1 MLLAILIFVVTRWP
15 VAAVGL
21 GGLVAFWPALMG
33 GSKDE
38 QQQIVR
44 LEAVVTWCEA
54 LRDTTTGHAGLE
66 QAIPATAV
74 NAAPAIR
81 PALLR
86 LTGQLRSKVPLD
98 QALQDL
104 AEQLNHS
111 ADLIIAALQMNVRA
125 RGDGL
130 VGVLTNLAVAGREE
144 LDLRRKITAGRAGD
158 RRAVQLMLGIVLAV
172 ATFLVLFSHTY
183 TAPYRSVAGQVAL
196 AVVIGLFATS
206 FAWIRKLAMAKPTT
220 PFLPRA
226 GMEIDPMEQRIISA
240 LTTSPQGNDGSLSTI
255 HARDA
260 EEVFNRIATYAVQ
273 FGNMTFEIAHQLMAG
288 AIDFVVFVEKNPKLG
303 MRRTVTQIIEVT
315 GVMNGRVG
323 RSHIFTPSPEDGRA
337 VRNTEVPISRMPKLA
352 RAGYTDGLPSWG
364 AGNQQGGW

>member
-1 MLLAILIFVVTRWP
+1 MPELNTLLATVICGGIGASILLLIVAVRGTVLDPTRPPNRIEALLERPGSPLLMLRLSAGLLLTVLIFVVTRWP
-15 VAAVGL
+15 VAALGL

-33 GSKDE
+33 GSKEE

-66 QAIPATAV
+66 QAIPATAE
-74 NAAPAIR
+74 NAAPVIR

-86 LTGQLRSKVPLD
+86 LVGQLRSKVPLD

-111 ADLIIAALQMNVRA
+111 ADLIIAALQMNVST

-196 AVVIGLFATS
+196 AVVIGLFAAS
-206 FAWIRKLAMAKPTT
+206 FGWIRKLASSKPAT

-226 GMEIDPMEQRIISA
+226 GKEIDLIEQRIISA
-240 LTTSPQGNDGSLSTI
+240 LTSAPEPTTP
-255 HARDA
+255 AR
-260 EEVFNRIATYAVQ
+260 
-273 FGNMTFEIAHQLMAG
+273 H
-288 AIDFVVFVEKNPKLG
+288 
-303 MRRTVTQIIEVT
+303 TQV
-315 GVMNGRVG
+315 
-323 RSHIFTPSPEDGRA
+323 S
-337 VRNTEVPISRMPKLA
+337 A
-352 RAGYTDGLPSWG
+352 R
-364 AGNQQGGW
+364 

>member
-1 MLLAILIFVVTRWP
+1 MPDSKTLLAALICGGIGASVLLLVVAVHGTVVDPTRPPTRLQVLLARPRSPFLMPRLAAGLLLAVLIFVVTRWP
-15 VAAVGL
+15 VAALGL
-21 GGLVAFWPALMG
+21 GGLVAFWPAVMG
-33 GSKDE
+33 GSREE

-66 QAIPATAV
+66 QAIPATAQ

-111 ADLIIAALQMNVRA
+111 ADLIIAALQMNIRT

-130 VGVLTNLAVAGREE
+130 VGVLTNLAIAGREE
-144 LDLRRKITAGRAGD
+144 LDLRRKITASRAGD

-196 AVVIGLFATS
+196 AVVMSLFATS
-206 FAWIRKLAMAKPTT
+206 FAWSRKLASAKPAT
-220 PFLPRA
+220 PFLPSA
-226 GMEIDPMEQRIISA
+226 GRQIDPMEQRIISA
-240 LTTSPQGNDGSLSTI
+240 LTSGPDLVDQGVG
-255 HARDA
+255 AR
-260 EEVFNRIATYAVQ
+260 
-273 FGNMTFEIAHQLMAG
+273 
-288 AIDFVVFVEKNPKLG
+288 
-303 MRRTVTQIIEVT
+303 
-315 GVMNGRVG
+315 
-323 RSHIFTPSPEDGRA
+323 
-337 VRNTEVPISRMPKLA
+337 
-352 RAGYTDGLPSWG
+352 
-364 AGNQQGGW
+364 

>member
-1 MLLAILIFVVTRWP
+1 MPDVNMLLFALICGCIGGAVLLLVVAVRGTVPDPTRPPNRIKALLERPRSPLLMVRLAAGLVLAVLIGVVTRWP
-15 VAAVGL
+15 VAALGL

-33 GSKDE
+33 GSKEE

-54 LRDTTTGHAGLE
+54 LRDTTSAHAGLE
-66 QAIPATAV
+66 QAIPATAE
-74 NAAPAIR
+74 NAAPVIR
-81 PALLR
+81 PSLLR
-86 LTGQLRSKVPLD
+86 LVGQLRSKVPLE

-111 ADLIIAALQMNVRA
+111 ADLIIAALQMNVST

-144 LDLRRKITAGRAGD
+144 LDLRRRITAGRAGD
-158 RRAVQLMLGIVLAV
+158 RRAVQLMLGIVLGV

-206 FAWIRKLAMAKPTT
+206 FGWIRKLAMAEPAT

-226 GMEIDPMEQRIISA
+226 DKGIDPMEQRIIAA
-240 LTTSPQGNDGSLSTI
+240 LTSGPEPATSTR
-255 HARDA
+255 HAQ
-260 EEVFNRIATYAVQ
+260 V
-273 FGNMTFEIAHQLMAG
+273 G
-288 AIDFVVFVEKNPKLG
+288 
-303 MRRTVTQIIEVT
+303 
-315 GVMNGRVG
+315 GR
-323 RSHIFTPSPEDGRA
+323 
-337 VRNTEVPISRMPKLA
+337 
-352 RAGYTDGLPSWG
+352 
-364 AGNQQGGW
+364 

>member
-1 MLLAILIFVVTRWP
+1 MPELNVLLAALICGGVGASVLLLVVAVRGTVLDPTRPPNRIEALLLERPRSPLFMIRVAAGLLLAVLIFVVTRWP
-15 VAAVGL
+15 VAALGL

-33 GSKDE
+33 GSKEE
-38 QQQIVR
+38 QQQIIR
-44 LEAVVTWCEA
+44 LESVVTWCEA

-66 QAIPATAV
+66 QAIPATAQ
-74 NAAPAIR
+74 NSPPAIR

-104 AEQLNHS
+104 AEQLNHA
-111 ADLIIAALQMNVRA
+111 ADLIIAALQMNVRT

-130 VGVLTNLAVAGREE
+130 VGVLTNLAIAGREE

-172 ATFLVLFSHTY
+172 ATFLTLFSHTY

-206 FAWIRKLAMAKPTT
+206 FGWIRKLASAKPPT

-226 GMEIDPMEQRIISA
+226 GQVIDPMEQRIISA
-240 LTTSPQGNDGSLSTI
+240 LTSGREPIPGAVPRHTQVD
-255 HARDA
+255 AR
-260 EEVFNRIATYAVQ
+260 
-273 FGNMTFEIAHQLMAG
+273 
-288 AIDFVVFVEKNPKLG
+288 
-303 MRRTVTQIIEVT
+303 
-315 GVMNGRVG
+315 
-323 RSHIFTPSPEDGRA
+323 
-337 VRNTEVPISRMPKLA
+337 
-352 RAGYTDGLPSWG
+352 
-364 AGNQQGGW
+364 

>member
-1 MLLAILIFVVTRWP
+1 MPELNVLLAALICGGIGASVLLLVVALRGTVLDPTRPPNRLEALLERPRSPLLLLRLASGVLLAILIFVVTRWP

-54 LRDTTTGHAGLE
+54 LRDTTIGHAGLE
-66 QAIPATAV
+66 QAIPATAG

-183 TAPYRSVAGQVAL
+183 TAPYRSVAGQIAL

-206 FAWIRKLAMAKPTT
+206 FAWIRRLAMAKPAT

-226 GMEIDPMEQRIISA
+226 GKQIDPMEQRIISA
-240 LTTSPQGNDGSLSTI
+240 LTTGPEPATVAAPA
-255 HARDA
+255 ARHS
-260 EEVFNRIATYAVQ
+260 EV
-273 FGNMTFEIAHQLMAG
+273 G
-288 AIDFVVFVEKNPKLG
+288 A
-303 MRRTVTQIIEVT
+303 R
-315 GVMNGRVG
+315 
-323 RSHIFTPSPEDGRA
+323 
-337 VRNTEVPISRMPKLA
+337 
-352 RAGYTDGLPSWG
+352 
-364 AGNQQGGW
+364 

>member
-1 MLLAILIFVVTRWP
+1 MPELNVLLAALISGGIGASMLLLVVAIRGTVVDPTRPPNRLEELLARPRSPLLMLRLTVGVLLAVLIFVITRWP
-15 VAAVGL
+15 VAALGL

-33 GSKDE
+33 GSKVE

-66 QAIPATAV
+66 QAIPATAE

-111 ADLIIAALQMNVRA
+111 ADLIIAALQMNVRT

-196 AVVIGLFATS
+196 VVVIGLFATS
-206 FAWIRKLAMAKPTT
+206 FAWIRKLAMAKAAT

-226 GMEIDPMEQRIISA
+226 GKEIDPMEQRIISA
-240 LTTSPQGNDGSLSTI
+240 LTTGPEPAPPTG
-255 HARDA
+255 ARHTQ
-260 EEVFNRIATYAVQ
+260 V
-273 FGNMTFEIAHQLMAG
+273 G
-288 AIDFVVFVEKNPKLG
+288 A
-303 MRRTVTQIIEVT
+303 R
-315 GVMNGRVG
+315 
-323 RSHIFTPSPEDGRA
+323 
-337 VRNTEVPISRMPKLA
+337 
-352 RAGYTDGLPSWG
+352 
-364 AGNQQGGW
+364 

>member
-1 MLLAILIFVVTRWP
+1 
-15 VAAVGL
+15 
-21 GGLVAFWPALMG
+21 MG

-66 QAIPATAV
+66 QAIPATAA

-111 ADLIIAALQMNVRA
+111 ADLIIAALQMNVRT

-158 RRAVQLMLGIVLAV
+158 RRAVQLMLVIVLAV
-172 ATFLVLFSHTY
+172 AAFLVLFSHTY

-226 GMEIDPMEQRIISA
+226 GQEVDPMEQRIIAA
-240 LTTSPQGNDGSLSTI
+240 LTAGPEVRPPASASP
-255 HARDA
+255 
-260 EEVFNRIATYAVQ
+260 
-273 FGNMTFEIAHQLMAG
+273 
-288 AIDFVVFVEKNPKLG
+288 
-303 MRRTVTQIIEVT
+303 
-315 GVMNGRVG
+315 VG
-323 RSHIFTPSPEDGRA
+323 RCPMIGMVVVGARSVRVLFSLIVKIVPPKRSAIVELGQFYAHYRGSDTAAARERA
-337 VRNTEVPISRMPKLA
+337 PRLDRRGTDRCWVSAELA
-352 RAGYTDGLPSWG
+352 SEASATRACATIWP
-364 AGNQQGGW
+364 

>member
-1 MLLAILIFVVTRWP
+1 VPGLNVLFAALICGGIGASALLLIVAVRGTVTDPTRPPNRLQALLARPRSPLLMLRLAGGLLLAVLIVVVTRWP

-33 GSKDE
+33 GSKAE

-66 QAIPATAV
+66 QAIPATAQ

-86 LTGQLRSKVPLD
+86 LTGQLRSKVPLE

-111 ADLIIAALQMNVRA
+111 ADLIIAALQMNVRT

-144 LDLRRKITAGRAGD
+144 LDLRRKITASRAGD

-183 TAPYRSVAGQVAL
+183 TAPYRSVAGQVVL
-196 AVVIGLFATS
+196 AVVMGLFATS
-206 FAWIRKLAMAKPTT
+206 FAWIRKLASAKPAT

-226 GMEIDPMEQRIISA
+226 GQQVDPMEQRLITA
-240 LTTSPQGNDGSLSTI
+240 LTTGPEP
-255 HARDA
+255 AA
-260 EEVFNRIATYAVQ
+260 
-273 FGNMTFEIAHQLMAG
+273 MAG
-288 AIDFVVFVEKNPKLG
+288 
-303 MRRTVTQIIEVT
+303 
-315 GVMNGRVG
+315 
-323 RSHIFTPSPEDGRA
+323 TP
-337 VRNTEVPISRMPKLA
+337 
-352 RAGYTDGLPSWG
+352 RAG
-364 AGNQQGGW
+364 AR

>member
-1 MLLAILIFVVTRWP
+1 MPGLNVLFAALLGGGIGASVLLLIVAVRGTVPDPTRPPNRLQALLARPRSPLLMLRLTAGLLLAALIFAVTRWP

-33 GSKDE
+33 GSKEE

-66 QAIPATAV
+66 QAIPATAQ
-74 NAAPAIR
+74 NAPPAIR

-86 LTGQLRSKVPLD
+86 LTGQLRSKVPLE

-111 ADLIIAALQMNVRA
+111 ADLIIAALQMNVRT

-144 LDLRRKITAGRAGD
+144 LDLRRKITASRAGD

-196 AVVIGLFATS
+196 AVVMSLFATS
-206 FAWIRKLAMAKPTT
+206 FAWIRKLASAKPAT

-226 GMEIDPMEQRIISA
+226 GQQTDPMEQRIITT
-240 LTTSPQGNDGSLSTI
+240 LTTDPE
-255 HARDA
+255 AA
-260 EEVFNRIATYAVQ
+260 A
-273 FGNMTFEIAHQLMAG
+273 MAG
-288 AIDFVVFVEKNPKLG
+288 
-303 MRRTVTQIIEVT
+303 
-315 GVMNGRVG
+315 
-323 RSHIFTPSPEDGRA
+323 TP
-337 VRNTEVPISRMPKLA
+337 
-352 RAGYTDGLPSWG
+352 RAG
-364 AGNQQGGW
+364 AR

>member
-1 MLLAILIFVVTRWP
+1 MPEQNVLLASLIGGGIGGATLLLVIAIRGTIVDPTRPPNRVEVLLARPRPPLLVLRLGAGLLLMVLILVVTRWP
-15 VAAVGL
+15 VAALGL
-21 GGLVAFWPALMG
+21 GALVAFWPSLMG

-44 LEAVVTWCEA
+44 LESVVTWCES

-66 QAIPATAV
+66 QAIPATAE
-74 NAAPAIR
+74 NSAPAIR

-86 LTGQLRSKVPLD
+86 LTGQLRAKVPLD

-111 ADLIIAALQMNVRA
+111 ADLIIAALQMNVRT

-183 TAPYRSVAGQVAL
+183 TAPYRSVSGQVAL
-196 AVVIGLFATS
+196 AVVFGLFATS
-206 FAWIRKLAMAKPTT
+206 FGWIRKLAMAKPAT

-226 GMEIDPMEQRIISA
+226 GKEVDPMEQRIIAA
-240 LTTSPQGNDGSLSTI
+240 LTTEAEPRSATS
-255 HARDA
+255 ARD
-260 EEVFNRIATYAVQ
+260 Y
-273 FGNMTFEIAHQLMAG
+273 
-288 AIDFVVFVEKNPKLG
+288 
-303 MRRTVTQIIEVT
+303 
-315 GVMNGRVG
+315 GVG
-323 RSHIFTPSPEDGRA
+323 
-337 VRNTEVPISRMPKLA
+337 SR
-352 RAGYTDGLPSWG
+352 
-364 AGNQQGGW
+364 

>member
-1 MLLAILIFVVTRWP
+1 VPELKVLLAALICGGIGASVLLLVVAVRGTVLDPTRPPNRLEALLERPRSPLLMLRLAAGVLLAILIFVVTRWP

-44 LEAVVTWCEA
+44 LEAVVTWCES
-54 LRDTTTGHAGLE
+54 LRDTTIGHAGLE

-130 VGVLTNLAVAGREE
+130 VGVLTNLAIAGREE

-183 TAPYRSVAGQVAL
+183 TAPYRSVAGQIAL

-206 FAWIRKLAMAKPTT
+206 FAWIRKLAMAKPAT

-240 LTTSPQGNDGSLSTI
+240 LTTGPEPT
-255 HARDA
+255 AA
-260 EEVFNRIATYAVQ
+260 
-273 FGNMTFEIAHQLMAG
+273 AG
-288 AIDFVVFVEKNPKLG
+288 A
-303 MRRTVTQIIEVT
+303 RHSEV
-315 GVMNGRVG
+315 G
-323 RSHIFTPSPEDGRA
+323 
-337 VRNTEVPISRMPKLA
+337 A
-352 RAGYTDGLPSWG
+352 R
-364 AGNQQGGW
+364 

>member
-1 MLLAILIFVVTRWP
+1 MSELNVLLAALICGGIGASALLLVAGVRGTIVDPTKPPHRLEVFLSRPRPPLLILRLAAGALLALLIFVVTRWP
-15 VAAVGL
+15 VAAIGL
-21 GGLVAFWPALMG
+21 GGLVAFWPSLMG

-44 LEAVVTWCEA
+44 LESVVTWCEA

-66 QAIPATAV
+66 QAIPATAE

-86 LTGQLRSKVPLD
+86 LTGQLRAKVPLD

-111 ADLIIAALQMNVRA
+111 ADLIIAALQMNVRT

-183 TAPYRSVAGQVAL
+183 TAPYRSVSGQVAL

-206 FAWIRKLAMAKPTT
+206 FGWIRKLAMAKPAT

-226 GMEIDPMEQRIISA
+226 GREVDPMEQRIIAA
-240 LTTSPQGNDGSLSTI
+240 LTAAADSDSTTT
-255 HARDA
+255 AQR
-260 EEVFNRIATYAVQ
+260 Y
-273 FGNMTFEIAHQLMAG
+273 G
-288 AIDFVVFVEKNPKLG
+288 VEL
-303 MRRTVTQIIEVT
+303 R
-315 GVMNGRVG
+315 
-323 RSHIFTPSPEDGRA
+323 
-337 VRNTEVPISRMPKLA
+337 
-352 RAGYTDGLPSWG
+352 
-364 AGNQQGGW
+364 

>member
-1 MLLAILIFVVTRWP
+1 MPELKVLLAALICGGIGASVLLLVVAVRGTVADPTRPTDRLQMLLQRPRSPLLMLRLATGLLLAVLILVVTRWP

-33 GSKDE
+33 GSKEE

-54 LRDTTTGHAGLE
+54 LRDTTTGHSGLE
-66 QAIPATAV
+66 QAIPATAQ

-111 ADLIIAALQMNVRA
+111 ADLIIAALQMNVRT

-144 LDLRRKITAGRAGD
+144 LDLRRKITASRAGD

-183 TAPYRSVAGQVAL
+183 TAPYRSVTGQVAL
-196 AVVIGLFATS
+196 AVVMGLFATS
-206 FAWIRKLAMAKPTT
+206 FAWSRKLASAKPAT

-226 GMEIDPMEQRIISA
+226 GRQIDPMEQRIISA
-240 LTTSPQGNDGSLSTI
+240 LTTGSELAGHPGI
-255 HARDA
+255 GAR
-260 EEVFNRIATYAVQ
+260 
-273 FGNMTFEIAHQLMAG
+273 
-288 AIDFVVFVEKNPKLG
+288 
-303 MRRTVTQIIEVT
+303 
-315 GVMNGRVG
+315 
-323 RSHIFTPSPEDGRA
+323 
-337 VRNTEVPISRMPKLA
+337 
-352 RAGYTDGLPSWG
+352 
-364 AGNQQGGW
+364 

>member
-1 MLLAILIFVVTRWP
+1 MPELNVLLAALICGGIGASVLLLVVALRGTVLDPTRPPNRLEALLERPRSPLLLLRLAAGVLLAVLIFVVTRWP

-44 LEAVVTWCEA
+44 LEAVVTWCES
-54 LRDTTTGHAGLE
+54 LRDTTIGHAGLE
-66 QAIPATAV
+66 QAIPATAT

-104 AEQLNHS
+104 AEELNHS

-183 TAPYRSVAGQVAL
+183 TAPYRSVAGQTAL

-206 FAWIRKLAMAKPTT
+206 FAWIRKLAMAKPAT

-226 GMEIDPMEQRIISA
+226 GKEIDPMEQRIISA
-240 LTTSPQGNDGSLSTI
+240 LTTGPEPATVAAPA
-255 HARDA
+255 ARHS
-260 EEVFNRIATYAVQ
+260 EV
-273 FGNMTFEIAHQLMAG
+273 G
-288 AIDFVVFVEKNPKLG
+288 A
-303 MRRTVTQIIEVT
+303 R
-315 GVMNGRVG
+315 
-323 RSHIFTPSPEDGRA
+323 
-337 VRNTEVPISRMPKLA
+337 
-352 RAGYTDGLPSWG
+352 
-364 AGNQQGGW
+364 

>member
-1 MLLAILIFVVTRWP
+1 MPELNVLLAAVICGGIGASVLLLVVAVRGTVLDPTRPPNRVQALLERPRSPLLMLRLASGVLLAILIFVVTRWP
-15 VAAVGL
+15 VAAIGL

-44 LEAVVTWCEA
+44 LEAVVTWCES
-54 LRDTTTGHAGLE
+54 LRDTTIGHAGLE

-130 VGVLTNLAVAGREE
+130 VGVLTNLAIAGREE

-183 TAPYRSVAGQVAL
+183 TAPYRSVPGQVAL

-240 LTTSPQGNDGSLSTI
+240 LTASPGVAPGER
-255 HARDA
+255 HP
-260 EEVFNRIATYAVQ
+260 VV
-273 FGNMTFEIAHQLMAG
+273 G
-288 AIDFVVFVEKNPKLG
+288 A
-303 MRRTVTQIIEVT
+303 
-315 GVMNGRVG
+315 
-323 RSHIFTPSPEDGRA
+323 
-337 VRNTEVPISRMPKLA
+337 
-352 RAGYTDGLPSWG
+352 
-364 AGNQQGGW
+364 

>member
-1 MLLAILIFVVTRWP
+1 MPDVNVLLFAVICAGMGGAVLLLVVAVRGTVLDPTRPQNRIEALLQRPRSPLLMLRLAAGLVLAVLIGVVTRWP

-33 GSKDE
+33 GSKEE
-38 QQQIVR
+38 QQHIVR

-54 LRDTTTGHAGLE
+54 LRDTTSAHAGLE
-66 QAIPATAV
+66 QAIPATAE
-74 NAAPAIR
+74 NAAPVIR

-86 LTGQLRSKVPLD
+86 LVGQLRSKVPLD

-111 ADLIIAALQMNVRA
+111 ADLIIAALQMNVST

-206 FAWIRKLAMAKPTT
+206 FGWMRTLARAKPAT

-226 GMEIDPMEQRIISA
+226 GQQIDPMEQRIIAA
-240 LTTSPQGNDGSLSTI
+240 LTSAPEPST
-255 HARDA
+255 
-260 EEVFNRIATYAVQ
+260 AT
-273 FGNMTFEIAHQLMAG
+273 HG
-288 AIDFVVFVEKNPKLG
+288 AWVG
-303 MRRTVTQIIEVT
+303 
-315 GVMNGRVG
+315 GR
-323 RSHIFTPSPEDGRA
+323 
-337 VRNTEVPISRMPKLA
+337 
-352 RAGYTDGLPSWG
+352 
-364 AGNQQGGW
+364 

>member
-1 MLLAILIFVVTRWP
+1 MPELNVLLAAVICGGVGASILLLVVAVRGTVLDPTRPPNRLEALLERPRSPLLMLRLAAGLLLAVLIFVVTRWP
-15 VAAVGL
+15 VAALGL

-33 GSKDE
+33 GSKEE

-54 LRDTTTGHAGLE
+54 LRDTTAGSAALE
-66 QAIPATAV
+66 DAIPATAK
-74 NAAPAIR
+74 NAAPVIR

-86 LTGQLRSKVPLD
+86 LTGQITAKVPLD

-111 ADLIIAALQMNVRA
+111 ADLIIAALQMNVST

-130 VGVLTNLAVAGREE
+130 VKVLTNLAVSGREE

-183 TAPYRSVAGQVAL
+183 TAPYRSVAGQIAL

-206 FAWIRKLAMAKPTT
+206 FGWIRKLASAKPAT

-226 GMEIDPMEQRIISA
+226 GQEIDPMEQRIIAA
-240 LTTSPQGNDGSLSTI
+240 LTSGPEPAAPSRLTHVG
-255 HARDA
+255 AR
-260 EEVFNRIATYAVQ
+260 
-273 FGNMTFEIAHQLMAG
+273 
-288 AIDFVVFVEKNPKLG
+288 
-303 MRRTVTQIIEVT
+303 
-315 GVMNGRVG
+315 
-323 RSHIFTPSPEDGRA
+323 
-337 VRNTEVPISRMPKLA
+337 
-352 RAGYTDGLPSWG
+352 
-364 AGNQQGGW
+364 

>member
-1 MLLAILIFVVTRWP
+1 MPELNVLLAAVICGGIGASVLLLVVAVRGTVLDPTRPPNRVQALLERPRSPLLMLRLASGVLLAILIFVVTRWP

-44 LEAVVTWCEA
+44 LEAVVTWCES
-54 LRDTTTGHAGLE
+54 LRDTTIGHAGLE

-130 VGVLTNLAVAGREE
+130 VGVLTNLAIAGREE

-220 PFLPRA
+220 PFVPRA

-240 LTTSPQGNDGSLSTI
+240 LTASPGADSVAAPG
-255 HARDA
+255 ARHP
-260 EEVFNRIATYAVQ
+260 VV
-273 FGNMTFEIAHQLMAG
+273 G
-288 AIDFVVFVEKNPKLG
+288 A
-303 MRRTVTQIIEVT
+303 
-315 GVMNGRVG
+315 
-323 RSHIFTPSPEDGRA
+323 
-337 VRNTEVPISRMPKLA
+337 
-352 RAGYTDGLPSWG
+352 
-364 AGNQQGGW
+364 

>member
-1 MLLAILIFVVTRWP
+1 MPELKVLLAALICGGIGASVLLLAVAVRGTVADPTRPPNRLQVLLKGPRSPLLMLRLTAGLLLAVLIFVVTRWP

-33 GSKDE
+33 GSKSE

-54 LRDTTTGHAGLE
+54 LRDTTAGHAGLE
-66 QAIPATAV
+66 QAIPATAQ

-86 LTGQLRSKVPLD
+86 LTGQLRSKVPLE

-111 ADLIIAALQMNVRA
+111 ADLIIAALQMNVRT

-130 VGVLTNLAVAGREE
+130 VGVLTNLAIAGREE
-144 LDLRRKITAGRAGD
+144 LDLRRKITASRAGD

-196 AVVIGLFATS
+196 AVVMGLFATS
-206 FAWIRKLAMAKPTT
+206 FAWIRKLASAKPAT

-226 GMEIDPMEQRIISA
+226 GQQIDPMEQRIITA
-240 LTTSPQGNDGSLSTI
+240 LTTGPEP
-255 HARDA
+255 AA
-260 EEVFNRIATYAVQ
+260 
-273 FGNMTFEIAHQLMAG
+273 MAG
-288 AIDFVVFVEKNPKLG
+288 TP
-303 MRRTVTQIIEVT
+303 Q
-315 GVMNGRVG
+315 VG
-323 RSHIFTPSPEDGRA
+323 
-337 VRNTEVPISRMPKLA
+337 A
-352 RAGYTDGLPSWG
+352 R
-364 AGNQQGGW
+364 

>member
-1 MLLAILIFVVTRWP
+1 MPEMNVLLAALICCGIGASVLLLVVALRGTVLDPTRPPNRLETLLERPRSPLLLLRLAAGVLLAILIFVVTRWP

-44 LEAVVTWCEA
+44 LEAVVTWCES
-54 LRDTTTGHAGLE
+54 LRDTTIGHAGLE
-66 QAIPATAV
+66 QAIPATAA

-158 RRAVQLMLGIVLAV
+158 RRAVQLMLVIVLAV
-172 ATFLVLFSHTY
+172 ATFLVLFSRTY
-183 TAPYRSVAGQVAL
+183 TAPYRSVAGQIAL

-206 FAWIRKLAMAKPTT
+206 FAWIRKLAMAKPAT

-226 GMEIDPMEQRIISA
+226 GKEIDPMEQRIISA
-240 LTTSPQGNDGSLSTI
+240 LTTGPEPASAAPA
-255 HARDA
+255 ARHS
-260 EEVFNRIATYAVQ
+260 EV
-273 FGNMTFEIAHQLMAG
+273 G
-288 AIDFVVFVEKNPKLG
+288 A
-303 MRRTVTQIIEVT
+303 R
-315 GVMNGRVG
+315 
-323 RSHIFTPSPEDGRA
+323 
-337 VRNTEVPISRMPKLA
+337 
-352 RAGYTDGLPSWG
+352 
-364 AGNQQGGW
+364 

>member
-1 MLLAILIFVVTRWP
+1 MPELNVLLAALICGGIGASVLLLVVAVRGTVLDPTRPPNRLEALLERPRSPLLLLRLAAGVLLAILIFVVTRWP

-21 GGLVAFWPALMG
+21 GGLVAFWPALVG

-66 QAIPATAV
+66 QAIPATAA

-111 ADLIIAALQMNVRA
+111 ADLIIAALQMNFRA

-158 RRAVQLMLGIVLAV
+158 RRAVRLMLGIVLAV

-183 TAPYRSVAGQVAL
+183 TAPYRSVAGQIAL

-206 FAWIRKLAMAKPTT
+206 FAWIRKLAMAKPVT

-226 GMEIDPMEQRIISA
+226 GREIDPMEQRIISA
-240 LTTSPQGNDGSLSTI
+240 LTTGPEPATVAAPV
-255 HARDA
+255 ARHS
-260 EEVFNRIATYAVQ
+260 EV
-273 FGNMTFEIAHQLMAG
+273 G
-288 AIDFVVFVEKNPKLG
+288 A
-303 MRRTVTQIIEVT
+303 R
-315 GVMNGRVG
+315 
-323 RSHIFTPSPEDGRA
+323 
-337 VRNTEVPISRMPKLA
+337 
-352 RAGYTDGLPSWG
+352 
-364 AGNQQGGW
+364 